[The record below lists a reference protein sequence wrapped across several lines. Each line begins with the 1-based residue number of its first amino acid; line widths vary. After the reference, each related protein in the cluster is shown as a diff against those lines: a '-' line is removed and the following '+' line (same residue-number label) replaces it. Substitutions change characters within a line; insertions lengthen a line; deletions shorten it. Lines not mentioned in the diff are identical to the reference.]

1 MAAGK
6 TATWEIEMPK
16 TTGWYHAVLYK
27 DNTIMLRP
35 SDSRDLPLLK
45 KLFSSKKERE
55 QRRKQEILV
64 NVTLDIPYQKRS
76 IKEINTAWKLIDV
89 IFQSINKRKG
99 TEEELYALY
108 EDLLPEYAE
117 KVPCVLFPDKLRS
130 VRLSEANS
138 VQAATFIDGLLFHLS
153 QITGLN
159 QDLQADV
166 RAVIYEWETWRGQHS
181 PDFTANMTEKQW
193 RERATYS
200 EASGIGGNDID
211 KHHMLTRGAHANMAD
226 DPENWIALN
235 RCEHQEFHDIGE
247 EAFLQK
253 YPHLEGR
260 FKRAHEKFTEEYKD
274 GK

>member
-1 MAAGK
+1 
-6 TATWEIEMPK
+6 MPK
-16 TTGWYHAVLYK
+16 TTGWYHAILYK

-45 KLFSSKKERE
+45 KLFNSKKERE

-76 IKEINTAWKLIDV
+76 IKELNTAWKLIDV
-89 IFQSINKRKG
+89 IFQSLNKRKG
-99 TEEELYALY
+99 TEEELYSLY
-108 EDLLPEYAE
+108 EDLLLEYAE
-117 KVPCVLFPDKLRS
+117 KVPCVLFPDRLRP

-138 VQAATFIDGLLFHLS
+138 VQAATFIDGLLFHIS
-153 QITGLN
+153 QITGLA
-159 QDLQADV
+159 QDLQSDV
-166 RAVIYEWETWRGQHS
+166 RSVIYEWETWRGQHS

-211 KHHMLTRGAHANMAD
+211 LHHIITKGASEKLRNN
-226 DPENWIALN
+226 PENWMALN
-235 RCEHQEFHDIGE
+235 RREHQEFHDLGE
-247 EAFLQK
+247 AEFIKK

-260 FKRAHEKFTEEYKD
+260 IKNAHTLKSKTFEN
-274 GK
+274 